1 MRATGC
7 SWPRPPHHQVTPPAP
22 GPPGALP
29 WPRLRRPSGAR
40 CRPLRRSLPRRPGAS
55 LSPRRGDSL
64 NGRRRLRR
72 LLPLLLL
79 LLLLLPP
86 RLLGLCAPR
95 NRPPRAAL
103 GPAAPARPAGSGGP
117 GKRRG
122 RPSPSAPGP
131 APRRGSGEPP
141 ALCLSGRGRGG
152 RPRLRSDPPAGPP
165 ARRPGLGRASCPTW
179 PPLLLP
185 LAAPA
190 TDHHPAVLNPPYPG
204 GRLHRCPSHPLC
216 CSPHRVGGVVT
227 VCRHSR
233 SRALLCLPSPAPC
246 FQHPDPLYRALPYFP
261 KLNAAKIWSLIHG
274 SSP

>member
-7 SWPRPPHHQVTPPAP
+7 SWPLPPHHQVTPPAP

-40 CRPLRRSLPRRPGAS
+40 CRPLRRSLPRRPGTS

-117 GKRRG
+117 GIQ
-122 RPSPSAPGP
+122 P
-131 APRRGSGEPP
+131 
-141 ALCLSGRGRGG
+141 
-152 RPRLRSDPPAGPP
+152 PP
-165 ARRPGLGRASCPTW
+165 ARPSVRTTELKDFARDLSVSVQPRKL
-179 PPLLLP
+179 PPAPCSLPVCIVLAEPRRLSEQACQGCTFLLLP
-185 LAAPA
+185 GHNLP
-190 TDHHPAVLNPPYPG
+190 
-204 GRLHRCPSHPLC
+204 
-216 CSPHRVGGVVT
+216 VT
-227 VCRHSR
+227 VEHVFS
-233 SRALLCLPSPAPC
+233 
-246 FQHPDPLYRALPYFP
+246 
-261 KLNAAKIWSLIHG
+261 
-274 SSP
+274 